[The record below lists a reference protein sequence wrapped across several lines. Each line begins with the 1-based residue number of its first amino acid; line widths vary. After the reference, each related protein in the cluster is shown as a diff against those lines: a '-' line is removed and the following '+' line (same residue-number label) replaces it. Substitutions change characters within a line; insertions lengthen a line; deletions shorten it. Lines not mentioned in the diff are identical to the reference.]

1 MAEWLQELRAL
12 EWSLLEWSVAAAQVL
27 VALSLLLS
35 AMRVVAGPT
44 VLDRTVA
51 FDTFSAN
58 LLALIAVLAIRD
70 QTPVHFDLAVM
81 ISLVPFVFSV
91 VVAKFIVKGD
101 IIERD
106 TF

>member
-1 MAEWLQELRAL
+1 MADWMQELRML
-12 EWSLLEWSVAAAQVL
+12 EGSLLQWSIAAAQIM

-35 AMRVVAGPT
+35 AVRVVAGPT

-70 QTPVHFDLAVM
+70 QTAVHFDLVIM